1 MRWMGAVLAAVLFSF
16 VAFAQDGG
24 TRGHDGT
31 GQGGDHEQ
39 WQKRARLMR
48 TLAIAEALEL
58 DDAATLKLRDRLA
71 RFEERRSPIQSQLI
85 EQTVVLRR
93 AAKGDTTAYAQVD
106 GAIQKV
112 LNLRSQ
118 LEALDRELF
127 AELSAGLSPQKKAR
141 LALAMAHLPQQVREM
156 AQDKGRR

>member
-1 MRWMGAVLAAVLFSF
+1 MKWTVAVLVAVLASAS
-16 VAFAQDGG
+16 AFAQDAGPQSDIG
-24 TRGHDGT
+24 PGPNG
-31 GQGGDHEQ
+31 EQ

-48 TLAIAEALEL
+48 TLAIADALEL
-58 DDAATLKLRDRLA
+58 DDSATLKLRDHLA
-71 RFEERRSPIQSQLI
+71 RFEERRAPIQQQLM

-112 LNLRSQ
+112 LSLRGQ
-118 LEALDRELF
+118 LEQLDRELF
-127 AELSAGLSPQKKAR
+127 TELSAGLTPQKKAR
-141 LALAMAHLPQQVREM
+141 LALAMARLPQQMREM

>member
-1 MRWMGAVLAAVLFSF
+1 MKWTVALLWALLASAG
-16 VAFAQDGG
+16 AFAQDAGPHSEMG
-24 TRGHDGT
+24 PGPNG
-31 GQGGDHEQ
+31 EQ

-48 TLAIAEALEL
+48 TLAIADALEL

-71 RFEERRSPIQSQLI
+71 RFEDRRAPIQSQLL

-93 AAKGDTTAYAQVD
+93 AAHGDTTAYAQVD

-112 LNLRSQ
+112 LALRTQ
-118 LEALDRELF
+118 LEQLDRELF
-127 AELSAGLSPQKKAR
+127 TELSAGLPPQKKAR
-141 LALAMAHLPQQVREM
+141 LALAMARLPQQMREM